1 MLLEAKFVI
10 LEEYPL
16 HRGQILYYHSDC
28 IAFWNGILEPRHE
41 KVQLSV
47 ILNIVLFCNY
57 GNHIVKCISMPCR
70 SKRQDLFNA
79 MGSMYSAILMLGI
92 QNASGIQPVVAMER
106 IIFYKERTAGMYSA
120 LPYTF
125 AQAELAVDP
134 SSSSS
139 SAMASPAPEEPP
151 STARMRRWRSSS
163 AMAHPASFASFD
175 GEDGA
180 PTLGALAFLL
190 GEAVVVAIELP
201 YIFIQT
207 LIYGALVYTMIGFEW
222 MATKFFWYLFF
233 MYFTLLYFTFFG
245 MMSVGLAPDGTITA
259 IFASFFY
266 GFWNLFSGFL
276 IPVYRIPVWSRWCY
290 WICPVAWTLYG
301 LGASQFGDVQEKL
314 ETGETVAEFLRSY
327 YGFRHELL
335 GVVAA
340 VIMAFAV
347 AFAFIF
353 GFSVKYINFQRK

>member
-1 MLLEAKFVI
+1 MK
-10 LEEYPL
+10 
-16 HRGQILYYHSDC
+16 
-28 IAFWNGILEPRHE
+28 
-41 KVQLSV
+41 
-47 ILNIVLFCNY
+47 
-57 GNHIVKCISMPCR
+57 R

-125 AQAELAVDP
+125 AQ
-134 SSSSS
+134 
-139 SAMASPAPEEPP
+139 
-151 STARMRRWRSSS
+151 
-163 AMAHPASFASFD
+163 
-175 GEDGA
+175 
-180 PTLGALAFLL
+180 
-190 GEAVVVAIELP
+190 VAIELP

-314 ETGETVAEFLRSY
+314 ETGEAVAEFLRSY